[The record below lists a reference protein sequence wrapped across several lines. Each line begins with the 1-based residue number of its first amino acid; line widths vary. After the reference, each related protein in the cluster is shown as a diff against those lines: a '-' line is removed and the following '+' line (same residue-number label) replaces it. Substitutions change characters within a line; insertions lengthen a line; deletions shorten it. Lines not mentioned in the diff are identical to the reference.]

1 MRIVQ
6 RSSLKSHIPRGSLF
20 FVNTESCVDYLDQ
33 RGWLITPFA
42 ASLIVDCW
50 QPEGIYLPANFLDG
64 MNPRK
69 GGFIDSIDL
78 MKYRDVMISW
88 GLIG

>member
-1 MRIVQ
+1 MKTVQ

-42 ASLIVDCW
+42 TSLIVDCW

-64 MNPRK
+64 MKPRK
-69 GGFIDSIDL
+69 EGFIDSIDL
-78 MKYRDVMISW
+78 MKYRDVMVSW